1 MVDNPYI
8 FFQPSKSNS
17 SEDMIAQDLADIPGL
32 INAIHYTF
40 KEESAFNRQTAE
52 AFYNQLA
59 IVLDRKMLGK
69 VEVQDGYPPPF
80 DLVITGIETS
90 LWAAE
95 QFAADL
101 QIVFPRLNVTAI
113 SANKLIA
120 VAGNCR
126 GIVAPTG
133 FSFTFKRGS
142 FSPNHT
148 IALCISHSGQ
158 TFPTLNAA
166 KILESALPGRVFT
179 VSGSYDTQL
188 GSLVGHKSIKVSR
201 MNIALY
207 LHIESNFFFILFPNI
222 LYRALQNKPFCQRLF
237 STNSGWRGAEPA
249 SITVVGTHHLLTE
262 LLVFCAKI
270 CIEDSRERHI
280 HSALSQDEIKDF
292 CKFLGQF
299 ATKTIRNDILAVDG
313 HGRFRTSETNKQL
326 INIGHKWSCHIL
338 EGAIAWIMSACYILG
353 TVISGKLPFNEIA
366 MVRCMCI

>member
-1 MVDNPYI
+1 
-8 FFQPSKSNS
+8 
-17 SEDMIAQDLADIPGL
+17 
-32 INAIHYTF
+32 
-40 KEESAFNRQTAE
+40 
-52 AFYNQLA
+52 
-59 IVLDRKMLGK
+59 MLGK

-80 DLVITGIETS
+80 DLIITGIETS
-90 LWAAE
+90 LWVAE

-158 TFPTLNAA
+158 IFPTLHAA
-166 KILESALPGRVFT
+166 KILGSALPGRVFT
-179 VSGSYDTQL
+179 ISGSYDTQL
-188 GSLVGHKSIKVSR
+188 GTLVGHKSIKD
-201 MNIALY
+201 
-207 LHIESNFFFILFPNI
+207 
-222 LYRALQNKPFCQRLF
+222 KPFCRRLF
-237 STNSGWRGAEPA
+237 STNSGWRGSEPA
-249 SITVVGTHHLLTE
+249 SITVVGTHHLMTE
-262 LLVFCAKI
+262 LLVFCAKK
-270 CIEDSRERHI
+270 CIEDSRERGI
-280 HSALSQDEIKDF
+280 HSSLSRDEMKDF

-326 INIGHKWSCHIL
+326 IKVGHKWSYHIL

-353 TVISGKLPFNEIA
+353 TVISGKLPFYEIGI
-366 MVRCMCI
+366 VRLSCVLQKTTLWHASDSTNMIVPCRHLVWLLGTTTSLEC